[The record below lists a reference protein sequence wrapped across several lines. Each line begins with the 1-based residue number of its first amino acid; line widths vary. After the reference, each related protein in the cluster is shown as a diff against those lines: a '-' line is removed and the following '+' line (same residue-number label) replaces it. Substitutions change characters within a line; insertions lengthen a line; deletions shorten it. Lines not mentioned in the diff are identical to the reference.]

1 MAHGKTA
8 TMDFCVEIK
17 ILLVKNEGE
26 TVEKTNQR
34 EKEKRELIAI
44 QQKLKSEN
52 QGIKKK
58 KILSILYIKKYGKIT
73 GTNLEI
79 IGRELPT

>member
-1 MAHGKTA
+1 MAYGKTA

-17 ILLVKNEGE
+17 ILLIKNEGE
-26 TVEKTNQR
+26 PVEKTNQR
-34 EKEKRELIAI
+34 EKEKGNIAI

-58 KILSILYIKKYGKIT
+58 KIFCTLKNMEKYPGQIS
-73 GTNLEI
+73 
-79 IGRELPT
+79 R